1 MRVEIAFGTAERQ
14 ILITLEVEEGS
25 TANQVR
31 QAAAAREAFA
41 GIPLESLAMGVF
53 GRPVDD
59 DAVLKP
65 GERLDLYRPLTM
77 DPQAARPRRA
87 QRSSS

>member
-14 ILITLEVEEGS
+14 ILIALEVEEGA
-25 TANQVR
+25 TADQVR
-31 QAAAAREAFA
+31 QAAAASEAFA

-59 DAVLKP
+59 DAVLKT
-65 GERLDLYRPLTM
+65 GDRLELYRPLTM
-77 DPQAARPRRA
+77 DPKEARRRRT